1 MPFWCSIPHIA
12 FIERDVVPLKKRPV
26 FLLKCFRPVVFA
38 LVSDV
43 GADGS
48 HVGFRNG
55 KCSVS
60 RLPRKSGEFLALGF
74 DPLGRGFF
82 DLLDDLADGNGSG
95 QVEEQVG
102 VVLHRIDKHGG
113 TAEILQDAGHVAVER
128 IAHGIGDE
136 GFTILRAENEVDV
149 EAGEGLRHRLGR
161 PFRAWVFVGDLFPG
175 RCPGL
180 ECAAPLGRSKQSNP
194 SALLA

>member
-12 FIERDVVPLKKRPV
+12 FIERDVVPFKKRPV
-26 FLLKCFRPVVFA
+26 FLLKGFCPVVFA
-38 LVSDV
+38 LVGDV

-102 VVLHRIDKHGG
+102 VVLHRIDKDRR
-113 TAEILQDAGHVAVER
+113 TAEVLQDCGHVGVQGAADVVCDDAFAVF
-128 IAHGIGDE
+128 G
-136 GFTILRAENEVDV
+136 AEHEVNV
-149 EAGEGLRHRLGR
+149 EAGEGLGHGLGR
-161 PFRAWVFVGDLFPG
+161 PFRALNFSWDLFPG

-180 ECAAPLGRSKQSNP
+180 A
-194 SALLA
+194 